1 MTQEIIEEYMV
12 TDGKPILVKKTVVEK
27 EVPPDLAVLKVLEEF
42 YNMPDVHNT
51 TELDLYRIKGE

>member
-12 TDGKPILVKKTVVEK
+12 TDGKPILVKKTVVKK

-42 YNMPDVHNT
+42 YKMPDIYQVK
-51 TELDLYRIKGE
+51 EK